1 MTFEIEDFTNA
12 KLTSVN
18 CRSEKHGPDDLM
30 PAVDLSFTIDAP
42 NTVLSSFD
50 KHLLSSIYF
59 KSENGPVGGQGT
71 LEGVEELAALPNL
84 RFPNMG
90 PLKWGK
96 DLTGYTLT
104 IDHGL
109 GGKSELVL
117 ADCKV
122 NEFRLNP
129 KEGGTVEVKFRVQ
142 CSTSLNEKTLG
153 KLSLLI
159 QHEIPIKLAAPEA
172 SDKQVDFDN
181 PFPVDGDSTPPA
193 NPFLSPEA
201 AFEQSLLQ

>member
-18 CRSEKHGPDDLM
+18 CRSEKRGPDDLM

-117 ADCKV
+117 VDCKV
-122 NEFRLNP
+122 NEFKLQP

-172 SDKQVDFDN
+172 SDKQADFDN
-181 PFPVDGDSTPPA
+181 PFPVDGDNTPPA

-201 AFEQSLLQ
+201 AFEQSVLQ

>member
-1 MTFEIEDFTNA
+1 MTFEIEEFTNA
-12 KLTSVN
+12 KLTSIN

-30 PAVDLSFTIDAP
+30 PAVDLSFTLDAP
-42 NTVLSSFD
+42 NTALSSFD

-59 KSENGPVGGQGT
+59 KSENGPIGGQGT
-71 LEGVEELAALPNL
+71 LEGVEEVAALPNL
-84 RFPNMG
+84 RFPSMG

-122 NEFRLNP
+122 NEFRLHP
-129 KEGGTVEVKFRVQ
+129 KEGGTVEIKFRVQ
-142 CSTSLNEKTLG
+142 CSTSLTEKTLG
-153 KLSLLI
+153 KLSLLV
-159 QHEIPIKLAAPEA
+159 QHEIPIKLSAPEA
-172 SDKQVDFDN
+172 AGRQASLEN
-181 PFPVDGDSTPPA
+181 PFPVDGQPA
-193 NPFLSPEA
+193 PAENPFLSPES
-201 AFEQSLLQ
+201 AFAQAVLQ

>member
-1 MTFEIEDFTNA
+1 MTFEIEEFTNA
-12 KLTSVN
+12 KLTNVN
-18 CRSEKHGPDDLM
+18 CRSEKRGPDDLT
-30 PAVDLSFTIDAP
+30 PAVDLDFTIDAP

-50 KHLLSSIYF
+50 KHLLSAIYF

-96 DLTGYTLT
+96 DLIGYTLT

-109 GGKSELVL
+109 GGKSEVVLV
-117 ADCKV
+117 DCKV
-122 NEFRLNP
+122 KDFKLQP

-142 CSTSLNEKTLG
+142 CSTSLNEKALG
-153 KLSLLI
+153 KLSLLV
-159 QHEIPIKLAAPEA
+159 QHEVPIKLAAPEL
-172 SDKQVDFDN
+172 SDRQTDLEN

-201 AFEQSLLQ
+201 AFAQSVLQ